1 MAHRPGK
8 LVVISGPSGVGKTT
22 ILRLLLAD
30 LPHLIPS
37 VSATT
42 RPPRV
47 GEQNGVDYHFIPAE
61 EFERRR
67 AAGDFLECCQVYG
80 RQYWYGTLVDEVTPR
95 LALGE
100 WVVLEIDVEG
110 TLSILARYPEAVTI
124 FVEPS
129 HPDQLLERLRG
140 RGTESPEA
148 MARRLEVAHRELRQS
163 HHYQHR
169 VVNDNDVAA
178 SVTAIE
184 RILFDAGLP
193 DPEVNRHQQQHTA
206 DNKPS
211 HASHTPQEF
220 RHDRRPA

>member
-1 MAHRPGK
+1 MAHASGK

-22 ILRLLLAD
+22 ILRRLLAD

-47 GEQNGVDYHFIPAE
+47 GEHNGVDYHFIAAE

-67 AAGDFLECCQVYG
+67 TAGDFLECCQVYG
-80 RQYWYGTLVDEVTPR
+80 RQHWYGTLVDEVAPR
-95 LALGE
+95 MAAGA

-110 TLSILARYPEAVTI
+110 TLSILARYPEAITI
-124 FVEPS
+124 FVEPAHS
-129 HPDQLLERLRG
+129 GQLLDRLRG
-140 RGTESPEA
+140 RGTESPDA
-148 MARRLEVAHRELRQS
+148 MARRLEVARRELLQS

-169 VVNDNDVAA
+169 VVNDDDVTA

-184 RILFDAGLP
+184 KILFDAGLSHP
-193 DPEVNRHQQQHTA
+193 PVRPQQQSTTDHI
-206 DNKPS
+206 P
-211 HASHTPQEF
+211 HTPSGAQT
-220 RHDRRPA
+220 

>member
-1 MAHRPGK
+1 MAHLPGK

-22 ILRLLLAD
+22 ILRRLLAD

-47 GEQNGVDYHFIPAE
+47 GERNGVDYHFVAAE

-67 AAGDFLECCQVYG
+67 ANGDFLECCQVYG
-80 RQYWYGTLVDEVTPR
+80 RQHWYGTLVDEVAPR
-95 LALGE
+95 MASGE

-110 TLSILARYPEAVTI
+110 TLSIQGRYPEAITI

-148 MARRLEVAHRELRQS
+148 MARRLEVARRELLQS

-169 VVNDNDVAA
+169 VVNDDDIAAAVAA
-178 SVTAIE
+178 IE
-184 RILFDAGLP
+184 KILFDAGLP
-193 DPEVNRHQQQHTA
+193 HAPATAQPKQQSTTDHDQHT
-206 DNKPS
+206 PS
-211 HASHTPQEF
+211 GAQT
-220 RHDRRPA
+220 

>member
-22 ILRLLLAD
+22 ILRRLLTD
-30 LPHLIPS
+30 LPHLTPS

-42 RPPRV
+42 RPPRI
-47 GEQNGVDYHFIPAE
+47 GERNGVDYHFIPAN

-95 LALGE
+95 LAAGE

-110 TLSILARYPEAVTI
+110 TLSILARYPEAITI
-124 FVEPS
+124 FVEPA

-148 MARRLEVAHRELRQS
+148 MARRLEVAHRELLQS
-163 HHYQHR
+163 HHYRHR

-184 RILFDAGLP
+184 RILFDAGLS
-193 DPEVNRHQQQHTA
+193 DSSAHRHQQQLTSDHS
-206 DNKPS
+206 P
-211 HASHTPQEF
+211 HTPSG
-220 RHDRRPA
+220 AKT

>member
-22 ILRLLLAD
+22 ILRRLLGD

-47 GEQNGVDYHFIPAE
+47 GERDGIDYHFIAAE

-67 AAGDFLECCQVYG
+67 AAGRFLECCQVYG
-80 RQYWYGTLVDEVTPR
+80 RQYWYGTLVDEVAPR
-95 LALGE
+95 LAAGQ

-110 TLSILARYPEAVTI
+110 TLSILARYPEAITI

-148 MARRLEVAHRELRQS
+148 MARRLEVARRELLQS

-169 VVNDNDVAA
+169 VVNDDDVVAA
-178 SVTAIE
+178 VAAIE
-184 RILFDAGLP
+184 RILFDAGL
-193 DPEVNRHQQQHTA
+193 A
-206 DNKPS
+206 
-211 HASHTPQEF
+211 
-220 RHDRRPA
+220 RPATAPHA

>member
-22 ILRLLLAD
+22 ILRRLLAD

-47 GEQNGVDYHFIPAE
+47 GERNGVDYHFIPAE

-95 LALGE
+95 LAAGE

-110 TLSILARYPEAVTI
+110 TLSILARYPEAITI

-148 MARRLEVAHRELRQS
+148 MARRLEVAHRELLQS
-163 HHYQHR
+163 HHYRHR

-184 RILFDAGLP
+184 RILFAAGLP
-193 DPEVNRHQQQHTA
+193 DPAIQRHQQQH
-206 DNKPS
+206 PS
-211 HASHTPQEF
+211 EHSPHTPSG
-220 RHDRRPA
+220 A